1 MFGIIGRRNWALRL
15 SIVLNIGVL
24 LYVCASLSTVS
35 NPWVESSSN
44 WVTQAQVDTVY
55 KKNILNTSI
64 AVTKEPLIYN
74 EKKVSPNQPV
84 NVKKNDTAETQT
96 VSISLKI
103 LNLN

>member
-44 WVTQAQVDTVY
+44 WVTQAQVETVY
-55 KKNILNTSI
+55 NKNILNTSI
-64 AVTKEPLIYN
+64 TVTREPLIYDEKN
-74 EKKVSPNQPV
+74 EKKVSLNQPI
-84 NVKKNDTAETQT
+84 NVKKNDTTDTQT
-96 VSISLKI
+96 VNI
-103 LNLN
+103 NFRA